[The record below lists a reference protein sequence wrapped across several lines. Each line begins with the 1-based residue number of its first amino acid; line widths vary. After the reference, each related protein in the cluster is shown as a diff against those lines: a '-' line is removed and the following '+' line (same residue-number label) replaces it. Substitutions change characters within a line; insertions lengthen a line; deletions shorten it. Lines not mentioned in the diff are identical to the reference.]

1 MTESGRIASELT
13 VQAALRRWQADG
25 GMATVLHR
33 GDAWGGAILLK
44 LNLLDRTSQLLTQ
57 TRDDRG
63 RPAWL
68 RVKDGSRLSEADADA
83 YIERQLARD
92 PDLWV
97 VEIED
102 RDGRHPFE
110 GKVL

>member
-1 MTESGRIASELT
+1 MSEAGRVSSEF
-13 VQAALRRWQADG
+13 VIQAAIRRWQGDG
-25 GMATVLHR
+25 GIATILHK
-33 GDAWGGAILLK
+33 GDAWGGAIILK
-44 LNLLDRTSQLLTQ
+44 LNLLDGASLLLTQ
-57 TRDDRG
+57 TRDSQG

-68 RVKDGSRLSEADADA
+68 KVQEGSRMNESECGT
-83 YIERQLARD
+83 YIERQLSRD

-102 RDGRHPFE
+102 REGRFPFE